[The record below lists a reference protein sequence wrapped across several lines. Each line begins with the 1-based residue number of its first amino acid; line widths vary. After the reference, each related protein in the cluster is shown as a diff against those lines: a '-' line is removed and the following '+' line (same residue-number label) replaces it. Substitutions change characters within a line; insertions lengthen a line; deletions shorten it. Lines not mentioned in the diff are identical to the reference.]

1 MNPTARKDDILT
13 EQLFDETLVYDL
25 RIHKAHRLNRAAGA
39 IWARCD
45 GHTSVADM
53 AAALPALGLPADT
66 GLVEYA
72 LGRLEQAQLLE
83 QPAAAAPGR
92 PRMSRRVL
100 LRRLAQ
106 AGALGAALPVVSS
119 IIAPTPAM
127 AASRPCVALGD
138 ELEPGGPNCCPGLE
152 AGHSSSGV
160 PICEPI
166 GSASPSPSPKP
177 DNP

>member
-45 GHTSVADM
+45 GRTPVADM

-119 IIAPTPAM
+119 T
-127 AASRPCVALGD
+127 SRLPQPWPHPNHALGK
-138 ELEPGGPNCCPGLE
+138 
-152 AGHSSSGV
+152 V
-160 PICEPI
+160 RRW
-166 GSASPSPSPKP
+166 SPP
-177 DNP
+177 DPTAAQVLKKGILVLVFPYACQ